1 MISAGLFWF
10 FYCPTCYGVSRCPEV
25 QLTNGVPKWWT
36 ANPSIEVDHNV
47 VAVSPVVDTP
57 VMLDID

>member
-1 MISAGLFWF
+1 MISAGLF
-10 FYCPTCYGVSRCPEV
+10 CYGTSRCPEA

-36 ANPSIEVDHNV
+36 ANPLIEVDHNV
-47 VAVSPVVDTP
+47 VAVSLVVDIP